1 MAAAFHL
8 HIADLDGLVYDG
20 QAQMISCRT
29 IDGEVAILARHINYI
44 SAISVGRAA
53 VIMEDGSRREA
64 ACVGGMLTM
73 VDNYCRMICNTWE
86 WTEEINVERAK
97 EALKRA
103 EKRLADPA
111 STEKTR
117 LAAQLKKKRAEL
129 RLQLTGNK

>member
-8 HIADLDGLVYDG
+8 HIADLDGIVYDG

-73 VDNYCRMICNTWE
+73 VDNTWE
-86 WTEEINVERAK
+86 WTEEIDVERAK

-111 STEKTR
+111 SSEKTKH
-117 LAAQLKKKRAEL
+117 AARQKKKRAEL

>member
-1 MAAAFHL
+1 
-8 HIADLDGLVYDG
+8 
-20 QAQMISCRT
+20 MISCRT

-86 WTEEINVERAK
+86 WTEEIDVERAK

-111 STEKTR
+111 SSEKTKH
-117 LAAQLKKKRAEL
+117 AARQKKKRAEL

>member
-86 WTEEINVERAK
+86 WTEEIDVERAK

-103 EKRLADPA
+103 KKRLADPA
-111 STEKTR
+111 SP
-117 LAAQLKKKRAEL
+117 KRPG
-129 RLQLTGNK
+129 RRPS